1 MIPSSPDISL
11 GESKRKL
18 TGAFCAAGITGFSF
32 NKFGQVS
39 FNGKPCG
46 RFGTSEDKRIGED
59 LTTLWLEDEAIV
71 KLHKMVTENGF
82 HIRDIEALGIA
93 VRFEPPRMAFS
104 AEGG

>member
-1 MIPSSPDISL
+1 
-11 GESKRKL
+11 
-18 TGAFCAAGITGFSF
+18 
-32 NKFGQVS
+32 
-39 FNGKPCG
+39 
-46 RFGTSEDKRIGED
+46 
-59 LTTLWLEDEAIV
+59 LEDEAIV